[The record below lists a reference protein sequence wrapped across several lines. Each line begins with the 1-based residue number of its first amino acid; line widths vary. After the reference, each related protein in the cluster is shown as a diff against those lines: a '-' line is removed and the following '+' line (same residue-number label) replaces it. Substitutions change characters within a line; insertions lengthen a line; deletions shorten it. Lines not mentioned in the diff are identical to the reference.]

1 MPKHSHDTFVATHEA
16 VPTETAASASAAA
29 VADRPET
36 HAQPGM
42 ARLSGSDMNKHIRVH
57 HALARPFRALLARHH
72 GAMHPA
78 PATGHS
84 QPSHGHSRHGHGDS
98 SESTASTVRWLLPV
112 LLVAQ
117 LMVILDITAVN
128 IALPSLSSDLG
139 ISGASISWAI
149 TSYTL
154 VFGSL
159 LLFGGRAADL
169 VGRRRIFLTGLA
181 VFTASSLAAALAG
194 TATTLFIARAGQGLG
209 AALLS
214 PAALSLITAAFHG
227 PQRVKALAAWGAVGG
242 AGAAVGVLFGGLLT
256 EFDWRLIFYVNLPVA
271 VALAAA
277 ALTVV
282 PADTNKPRWR
292 GLDLLGAILATASL
306 GAIVYAITQTDA
318 AGWTSARTLGIA
330 GAGVAGL
337 AAFVAHERQTSEP
350 LLQVK
355 RLADRAIGGGLILML
370 FAAGLLFALFLLCS
384 FYLQNVLGTGPLATG
399 LGFLPLALA
408 AGAGAHAGGR
418 LVNHAGVR
426 MPLAAAFVVTAVG
439 MALLSRV
446 GSDGSYLRDVL
457 PGMLVAGLGLGVAL
471 VSVSVAILTGAR
483 QEETGMLSGLNTSG
497 HELGGTIGIAVFGTI
512 AAAATGAIAG
522 PAAAEGIANAFLAAA
537 VVASAAGLIALVALP
552 KASRFLPKLRLHPQ
566 AMPIH

>member
-1 MPKHSHDTFVATHEA
+1 MHAASHITSVFKRAAARHQRRDVAPA
-16 VPTETAASASAAA
+16 AATAARS
-29 VADRPET
+29 R
-36 HAQPGM
+36 
-42 ARLSGSDMNKHIRVH
+42 SG
-57 HALARPFRALLARHH
+57 L
-72 GAMHPA
+72 
-78 PATGHS
+78 
-84 QPSHGHSRHGHGDS
+84 
-98 SESTASTVRWLLPV
+98 LLPV

-128 IALPSLSSDLG
+128 IALPSLSRDLG
-139 ISGASISWAI
+139 ISGASISWTI

-154 VFGSL
+154 IFGSL

-169 VGRRRIFLTGLA
+169 LGRRRIFLTGLA
-181 VFTASSLAAALAG
+181 VFTASSLASALAG

-214 PAALSLITAAFHG
+214 PAALSLITTAFAG
-227 PQRVKALAAWGAVGG
+227 PQRAKALAAWGAVGG

-282 PADTNKPRWR
+282 PADTNTPKWR
-292 GLDLLGAILATASL
+292 GLDLRGAILATASL
-306 GAIVYAITQTDA
+306 GAIVYAITQSDA
-318 AGWTSARTLGIA
+318 AGWTSAQTLVIA

-337 AAFVAHERQTSEP
+337 AAFVAHERHTAEP

-399 LGFLPLALA
+399 LGFIPLALA

-426 MPLAAAFVVTAVG
+426 TPLAAAFVVTAVG

-446 GSDGSYLRDVL
+446 ASGGSYLRDVL

-483 QEETGMLSGLNTSG
+483 HEETGMLSGLNTTG

-537 VVASAAGLIALVALP
+537 VVASAAGLIAVVALP
-552 KASRFLPKLRLHPQ
+552 KASRFLPKLRLNPQ
-566 AMPIH
+566 TMPIH